1 MHQFLYEF
9 LSNKMCTDITHYIKD
24 YLRGDIVEKIKDRP
38 EYDEDDILRR
48 KNRWRKY
55 SLDQ

>member
-9 LSNKMCTDITHYIKD
+9 LSNKTCTDVTHYIKG
-24 YLRGDIVEKIKDRP
+24 YLIGNVVEKIKETP
-38 EYDEDDILRR
+38 EYDEDEILRR

-55 SLDQ
+55 SL

>member
-9 LSNKMCTDITHYIKD
+9 LANNLCTDMVFEIKG
-24 YLRGDIVEKIKDRP
+24 YLIRGDPMKKLITQYEP
-38 EYDEDDILRR
+38 NEDDVLRR

-55 SLDQ
+55 SL

>member
-9 LSNKMCTDITHYIKD
+9 LSNKMCTDMTHYIKG
-24 YLRGDIVEKIKDRP
+24 YLVGNIVEKIKDKP

-55 SLDQ
+55 SL

>member
-9 LSNKMCTDITHYIKD
+9 LSNNLCTDVTHYIKG
-24 YLRGDIVEKIKDRP
+24 YLIGNIVETKKVVEKI
-38 EYDEDDILRR
+38 EHDEDSVLRR

-55 SLDQ
+55 SL

>member
-9 LSNKMCTDITHYIKD
+9 LSNKLCTDMTFEIKG
-24 YLRGDIVEKIKDRP
+24 YLLGNVVEKIKIIK
-38 EYDEDDILRR
+38 EYDEDEILRR

-55 SLDQ
+55 SL

>member
-9 LSNKMCTDITHYIKD
+9 LSNRLCPDMTFEIKEF
-24 YLRGDIVEKIKDRP
+24 LRGNLVSKVKDIQQ
-38 EYDEDDILRR
+38 EYDEDNVLRK

-55 SLDQ
+55 SL

>member
-9 LSNKMCTDITHYIKD
+9 LSNKLCTDVTHYIKGF
-24 YLRGDIVEKIKDRP
+24 LIGNIVEKVTPKI
-38 EYDEDDILRR
+38 EYDEDDIFRR

-55 SLDQ
+55 SL

>member
-9 LSNKMCTDITHYIKD
+9 LSNKMCTDMTHYIKG
-24 YLRGDIVEKIKDRP
+24 YLLGDVVEKMEMKP
-38 EYDEDDILRR
+38 EYDEDMILRR

-55 SLDQ
+55 SL